1 MCIIL
6 GIHGFAFLG
15 RKTEAHCSVSQT
27 SPGLNGKELSIL
39 DKLLS
44 GPSTGT
50 GSDVSLGAA
59 QGHLVLLLSSLP
71 PFLKVFTREGKTPDQ
86 MGSVIHCYYCTDRAH
101 FSSWS

>member
-15 RKTEAHCSVSQT
+15 RKTEAHSSVSQT

-44 GPSTGT
+44 GPRSCSTVDWLRRLS
-50 GSDVSLGAA
+50 GSSTRQLGATA
-59 QGHLVLLLSSLP
+59 FISPFLSQSIYKGGEDPRPDGICHTLLLL
-71 PFLKVFTREGKTPDQ
+71 
-86 MGSVIHCYYCTDRAH
+86 Y
-101 FSSWS
+101 